1 MAPPYDETVQVATSR
16 RIRRPHTDPS
26 YFVEQ
31 VRANADNDRL
41 SDSEFRQF
49 VLNILPIYE
58 KK

>member
-1 MAPPYDETVQVATSR
+1 MSRLYDEVYQQPDDYPAATK
-16 RIRRPHTDPS
+16 DPS